1 MTLIITLLEYERVRE
16 KIISLFVGHRFSKKT
31 TARFYDWLTDGN
43 HAEEKEEA
51 LRELFDKTLLQA
63 EEPDLDRALAEWR
76 LRSGI
81 PSTHIRRR
89 LPRWLWPSA
98 ASVLL
103 LLSLSLGA
111 ALLRMAKDEPDLVQ
125 AHIPYSQIKS
135 LTLPDGTE
143 VRLNSGSTLLYPE
156 KFGRKGRSV
165 FLIGEAGFK
174 VQPDAKRPFVVKT
187 DGFQVTALGTEFDV
201 SAYPDDKAVSAVL
214 LEGSVLVEF
223 DNLSKSR
230 ILRPGE
236 QLVFNKDD
244 RDLQLKV
251 PDIED
256 VTAWKRGELVFRQ
269 MTISDIITVLER
281 RFDITFIY
289 RLHDFSTDRYSF
301 RFRED
306 ASLEEVMEVI
316 TDVTGILKFR
326 IEDDK
331 CRIIRK

>member
-1 MTLIITLLEYERVRE
+1 MLNSRYTGIR
-16 KIISLFVGHRFSKKT
+16 S
-31 TARFYDWLTDGN
+31 
-43 HAEEKEEA
+43 
-51 LRELFDKTLLQA
+51 
-63 EEPDLDRALAEWR
+63 R

-81 PSTHIRRR
+81 LSTHIRRR

-125 AHIPYSQIKS
+125 THIPYSQIKS

-244 RDLQLKV
+244 RGLQLKV

-281 RFDITFIY
+281 RFDVTFVY

-306 ASLEEVMEVI
+306 VSLEEVMEVI

-331 CRIIRK
+331 CRITRK

>member
-1 MTLIITLLEYERVRE
+1 MNGYAK

-81 PSTHIRRR
+81 LSTHIRRR

-125 AHIPYSQIKS
+125 AHMPYSQIKS

-165 FLIGEAGFK
+165 FLIG
-174 VQPDAKRPFVVKT
+174 
-187 DGFQVTALGTEFDV
+187 
-201 SAYPDDKAVSAVL
+201 
-214 LEGSVLVEF
+214 
-223 DNLSKSR
+223 
-230 ILRPGE
+230 
-236 QLVFNKDD
+236 D
-244 RDLQLKV
+244 RG
-251 PDIED
+251 
-256 VTAWKRGELVFRQ
+256 A
-269 MTISDIITVLER
+269 R
-281 RFDITFIY
+281 R
-289 RLHDFSTDRYSF
+289 
-301 RFRED
+301 
-306 ASLEEVMEVI
+306 
-316 TDVTGILKFR
+316 
-326 IEDDK
+326 
-331 CRIIRK
+331 

>member
-1 MTLIITLLEYERVRE
+1 MNGYAK

-63 EEPDLDRALAEWR
+63 EESDLDRALAEWR

-81 PSTHIRRR
+81 PYTGILSTHIRRR

-125 AHIPYSQIKS
+125 AHMPYSQIKS

-244 RDLQLKV
+244 RGLQLKV

-281 RFDITFIY
+281 RFDVTFVY

-331 CRIIRK
+331 CRITRK